1 VTTNPKEAHVEDM
14 TEAMVRSALHAAGLS
29 PSEEEIASLA
39 EGYGDYRAAIDA
51 LYAVPETRYASPAL
65 TFSATPVFA
74 DWSE

>member
-1 VTTNPKEAHVEDM
+1 MTTNLKEAHMEDR
-14 TEAMVRSALHAAGLS
+14 TEATVRSSLVAAGLS

-39 EGYGDYRAAIDA
+39 EGYADYRAGIDS

-65 TFSATPVFA
+65 TFSATPIFA